1 VIFNK
6 PWKIHKAG
14 LKTAAYHSWHQVI
27 TPTTYKWQDTNIT
40 TQRHLIKTYKILGS
54 TLVLQEISGKKV
66 QGIQRLWLKRSILV
80 LNRDQSGSSM
90 IKYIASTTLQ
100 QPKESKRSTTISRS
114 NRTKMSKR
122 YKTLLKSSSRILTRK
137 IITRKS
143 NILINIIKIWIGEIM
158 LTTLKFYTC
167 RWMIL
172 KLMIF

>member
-1 VIFNK
+1 MSVIFNK
-6 PWKIHKAG
+6 LWKIHKAG
-14 LKTAAYHSWHQVI
+14 LKTAAYHSWPQVI

-54 TLVLQEISGKKV
+54 TLVFQGTLGKKV

-100 QPKESKRSTTISRS
+100 QPKESKRSTTIS
-114 NRTKMSKR
+114 
-122 YKTLLKSSSRILTRK
+122 KSSSRILTGK
-137 IITRKS
+137 IITRRS

-158 LTTLKFYTC
+158 LTTLKFHTC